1 MTRSGPV
8 HYPGYTFQPGESR
21 QLPEISIGPGYFRA
35 AGIPLRMG
43 RFFTDRDESQAAQV
57 AIVNEELVRRY
68 FAGRNPIGQRFG
80 LGSDP
85 DNIEIVGVVADGK
98 YNSLRQESTPMAYYP
113 WKQTM
118 PGRLN
123 AVIVRTERDPASAA
137 PALRQ
142 ALAAV
147 HPDLFVDVHTL
158 SWQIE
163 NSLVRE
169 RLMARMSGFF
179 GLLAMLLAAIGL
191 YGVVAY
197 GVTRRT
203 AEIGVRMALG
213 AVPGEVVLMVLRDSV
228 LLAVGGIVIGAPV
241 ALWLTKLTR
250 TFLFGLAPN
259 DPTVLIVAVLSL
271 LAVCVLAGWLPARR
285 AARVDPMAALRC
297 E

>member
-1 MTRSGPV
+1 MEQPLLIGMLPQGQTPLVLTVAPGLRVLGFTLAASVLTGLLFGLAPALRATDLRLGGTLSHQPSPGRKFRRLDPGKAIVVMEVALSVQLLVGAGLFIRTLRNLTTLDAGFTRQNVLQMRINIDAARYPRQQWRSVYEQIVARVAAIPGIGAASLANRTLIENGMTLSGPV

-123 AVIVRTERDPASAA
+123 AVIVRT
-137 PALRQ
+137 
-142 ALAAV
+142 
-147 HPDLFVDVHTL
+147 
-158 SWQIE
+158 
-163 NSLVRE
+163 
-169 RLMARMSGFF
+169 
-179 GLLAMLLAAIGL
+179 
-191 YGVVAY
+191 
-197 GVTRRT
+197 
-203 AEIGVRMALG
+203 
-213 AVPGEVVLMVLRDSV
+213 
-228 LLAVGGIVIGAPV
+228 
-241 ALWLTKLTR
+241 
-250 TFLFGLAPN
+250 
-259 DPTVLIVAVLSL
+259 
-271 LAVCVLAGWLPARR
+271 
-285 AARVDPMAALRC
+285 
-297 E
+297 